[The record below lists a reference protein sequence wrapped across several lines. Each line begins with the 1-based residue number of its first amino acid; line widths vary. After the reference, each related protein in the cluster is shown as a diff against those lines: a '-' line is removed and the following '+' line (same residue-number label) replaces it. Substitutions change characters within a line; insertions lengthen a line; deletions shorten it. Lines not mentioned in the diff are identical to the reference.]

1 MLHMLIVCVFI
12 AVQLM
17 NYAYYEFCMRT
28 FALLYIAITVN
39 GSLGSHEILANV
51 FYILRG
57 M

>member
-1 MLHMLIVCVFI
+1 MLHMLLDCVFI

-28 FALLYIAITVN
+28 FALLYIAITN